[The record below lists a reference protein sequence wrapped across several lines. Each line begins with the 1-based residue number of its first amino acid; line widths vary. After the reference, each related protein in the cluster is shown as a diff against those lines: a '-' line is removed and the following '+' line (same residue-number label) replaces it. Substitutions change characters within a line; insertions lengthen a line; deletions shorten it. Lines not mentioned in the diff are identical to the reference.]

1 MKKAFLTLSAIAATT
16 LSGYG
21 ANLPYAP
28 SAAGI
33 KNSISA
39 PNKEPALQRF
49 TALMQKLIGN
59 LPDDCS
65 GPSDTVKTDVGLN
78 TERQMFDLLSGAVLD
93 ALNKA
98 PNGSAGETVQAALAP
113 FQRIGTQFAVSR
125 SADQRLRYEL
135 LPVQP
140 LLVLK
145 LAIWNQGTFVV
156 YAPAPVSASLLNR
169 WEIAQ
174 SDGTG
179 DAAFEKLEM
188 FPLWRGPS
196 GNPRFLIV
204 KHLSDCMAGMSY
216 DYMVDGYEW
225 NGERGVTT
233 TILHKK
239 SEFSE
244 GTASPGK
251 LQTTGKVIAIPYCW
265 SGDLHFTSISAP
277 ICSLDTY
284 DLSGD
289 TVRLL
294 GTQDDPEDL
303 ALIEKVIGSA
313 ESQNLVALAEHCK
326 SPEVARGIMGT
337 MPLNPLF
344 DGYSSK
350 QLGPGKEQVDLSGDK
365 EDVTF
370 VLEKQGPHWLVAHF
384 QVDNQE

>member
-33 KNSISA
+33 KNSTSA

-98 PNGSAGETVQAALAP
+98 PNGSAGETVPATLAP
-113 FQRIGTQFAVSR
+113 FKRIGAQFAVSWP
-125 SADQRLRYEL
+125 AEEQLRYEL
-135 LPVQP
+135 LRVQP
-140 LLVLK
+140 LLILK
-145 LAIWNQGTFVV
+145 FAIWNQSTFIV
-156 YAPAPVSASLLNR
+156 YAPAHASVSSSSH

-174 SDGTG
+174 FGSTG
-179 DAAFEKLEM
+179 DAAFEKLDI

-196 GNPRFLIV
+196 GNPRFLVV
-204 KHLSDCMAGMSY
+204 KHFSDCMVGMTY
-216 DYMVDGYEW
+216 DYMVEGYEW
-225 NGERGVTT
+225 NGGQCVIK

-244 GTASPGK
+244 APPGK
-251 LQTTGKVIAIPYCW
+251 LQPAGKVIAIPYCW

-313 ESQNLVALAEHCK
+313 ESQNLAALAGHCK

-370 VLEKQGPHWLVAHF
+370 VLEKQGPRWLVAHF
-384 QVDNQE
+384 QVDN

>member
-196 GNPRFLIV
+196 GNPRLLVV
-204 KHLSDCMAGMSY
+204 KHFSDCMAGMTY
-216 DYMVDGYEW
+216 DYIVDAYEW
-225 NGERGVTT
+225 NGEQGQIAK
-233 TILHKK
+233 ILEKT

-244 GTASPGK
+244 GYRPGK
-251 LQTTGKVIAIPYCW
+251 LQTSGSKISVPYCW
-265 SGDLHFTSISAP
+265 SGALHFTSASAP

-289 TVRLL
+289 ALRLIS
-294 GTQDDPEDL
+294 TQNDPEDL
-303 ALIEKVIGSA
+303 SVIENVIESA
-313 ESQNLVALAEHCK
+313 RTQNLATLASYSK
-326 SPEVARGIMGT
+326 SSDIARRIIKV
-337 MPLNPLF
+337 MPLDPFF
-344 DGYSSK
+344 DGYSRK
-350 QLGPGKEQVDLSGDK
+350 QLGAAREQLDLSGDK
-365 EDVTF
+365 TLRF
-370 VLEKQGPHWLVAHF
+370 VLQKRGSSWLLADF
-384 QVDNQE
+384 DVDN

>member
-1 MKKAFLTLSAIAATT
+1 MKKALLTLSAIAATT
-16 LSGYG
+16 FSGYG
-21 ANLPYAP
+21 AGLTHAP

-39 PNKEPALQRF
+39 PNEEPALQKF
-49 TALMQKLIGN
+49 SSLMQKLIEN
-59 LPDDCS
+59 SPDDCS
-65 GPSDTVKTDVGLN
+65 GPSNTVKTDVGLD
-78 TERQMFDLLSGAVLD
+78 TERQIFDLLSGAVLD
-93 ALNKA
+93 ALNEA

-113 FQRIGTQFAVSR
+113 FQRISTQFAVPR
-125 SADQRLRYEL
+125 SADERLRYEL

-174 SDGTG
+174 TGGTG

-196 GNPRFLIV
+196 ENPRFLIV
-204 KHLSDCMAGMSY
+204 KHLSDCMAGMTY
-216 DYMVDGYEW
+216 DYVVDGYEW
-225 NGERGVTT
+225 SGRQRVIK

-244 GTASPGK
+244 APSGK

-265 SGDLHFTSISAP
+265 SGDLHFTTVSAP

-289 TVRLL
+289 TARLV

-303 ALIEKVIGSA
+303 ALIEKVIESA
-313 ESQNLVALAEHCK
+313 ESQNLGALAGHCK
-326 SPEVARGIMGT
+326 SPEVARGIMDT
-337 MPLNPLF
+337 MPVNPFFVF
-344 DGYSSK
+344 DEFSRK
-350 QLGPGKEQVDLSGDK
+350 QLSMGKEQIDLSYDK
-365 EDVTF
+365 DLKF
-370 VLEKQGPHWLVAHF
+370 VLEKQGSHWLVARF
-384 QVDNQE
+384 QVDN